1 MNDTPL
7 KDLLDILLS
16 RLHIDVDNNL
26 AQMMR
31 EWIEI
36 VGPDIAPHAKIY
48 EIRNTTLIIETDHP
62 AWSNII
68 LMKKK
73 QILARV
79 HAQFPELGIK
89 GLSVKSMK

>member
-1 MNDTPL
+1 MNDKPL
-7 KDLLDILLS
+7 QELLDLLLS
-16 RLHIDVDNNL
+16 RLHIDNSNSL

-36 VGPDIAPHAKIY
+36 VGPDIAPHAKLY
-48 EIRNTTLIIETDHP
+48 EITNNILIIETDHP

-73 QILARV
+73 TNSGENCYSISRPWYQRV
-79 HAQFPELGIK
+79 K
-89 GLSVKSMK
+89 C